1 MNYAINV
8 PKEAGLPDDL
18 KTLLTPE
25 QIQKRV
31 REIAKQINSDY
42 QGKSLYVLCVLE
54 NAFMFTADLVR
65 AIDLPVICEFI
76 KPMFSETA
84 FGTGT
89 KLDIFFQ
96 PEKDV
101 TGHHVLLVEGIL
113 QAGITSEFLTRT
125 LLGRGAASV
134 KVATF
139 LDRQAARRVAVQP
152 DYFGFIVAE
161 NYVVGYG
168 LGGPHLGRNLEYV
181 AATTIKAPEEAAV

>member
-18 KTLLTPE
+18 KTL
-25 QIQKRV
+25 

-152 DYFGFIVAE
+152 DYFGFLVAE